1 MHVEVHGQNV
11 EITPVLRASIEGR
24 LAAALHGLGDD
35 VQRVTV
41 RLHEPP
47 RPESGL
53 LTQCAILLS
62 FRPSGGLQVR
72 YAAPAAADA
81 VGRAVDEARRA
92 LGRRRVA
99 RHRPV
104 PATRMPME

>member
-11 EITPVLRASIEGR
+11 EITPGLRASIEQR
-24 LAAALHGLGDD
+24 LTAALVDTSED
-35 VQRVTV
+35 VQGITV

-47 RPESGL
+47 RPEAGL

-72 YAAPAAADA
+72 FAAPAAADA
-81 VGRAVDEARRA
+81 VGGAVDAARHA
-92 LGRRRVA
+92 LGRRQATR
-99 RHRPV
+99 RS
-104 PATRMPME
+104 PAMALRMPME

>member
-11 EITPVLRASIEGR
+11 EITPGLRASIER
-24 LAAALHGLGDD
+24 CLAAALNGVSDD

-47 RPESGL
+47 RPEAGL
-53 LTQCAILLS
+53 LTQCAVLLS

-72 YAAPAAADA
+72 FAAPAVADA
-81 VGRAVDEARRA
+81 VGGAVDAARHA
-92 LGRRRVA
+92 LGRRQASR
-99 RHRPV
+99 RRP
-104 PATRMPME
+104 AMALHMPME